1 MRKLSLTCLLFILF
15 VSAFAQINTICVL
28 DLTSKNS
35 ESTKGNL
42 FSLEHLLHSAGYS
55 YTLTDSVNLSIK
67 YKIVFTTSNL
77 ESTTFNSAERD
88 SLINFVKQGGVLVS
102 TNNKDNLLNSCFGIS
117 ATSFNYTRFYINFK
131 TNEDALIFKYFDDIN
146 EKQIRLGDTADY
158 TSILGTRAFTP
169 STADTLAQYETDEVA
184 ATHNNFFNGHTYML
198 GTQYKEVILRA
209 QVKQDYGASRAF
221 SNNFEPAQDVY
232 VLFISGIIK
241 KHLPY
246 AVNKHTAPCGFK
258 SALVITHDVDATT
271 SMEYFDDYANYERT
285 NNIRSTYLITTH
297 YVHDGLAK
305 NFFDGFEGDIKK
317 VYEMGH
323 DIQSHS
329 VSHVPDFDDES
340 IVPKGSPGNT
350 KNSYQPYYN
359 GTISSNVTVFGE
371 AEVSRDLLKSVTGR
385 EVTAFRPGYLAFNKY
400 LINVLDSLNY
410 KFSTSHSANDVMTA
424 FPFFSHTDL
433 SMNGKLTKVLE
444 IPNTISDVFTGDPMS
459 ENNFYQKADIWKNV
473 FTKYYNNHTNCVLL
487 VHPTRYYKLYTQQ
500 LLVQS
505 LPTDACITNLSDY
518 GNYWL
523 NRNET
528 EVTTSIVGDT
538 LYVNLSKNKQDLHSF
553 VSFVVNNGRDF
564 SKIEVQSLDAKKIN
578 FTKSNWENN
587 SLLLHN
593 DCERPNY
600 NLYSITEKPEADN
613 IYVFPNP
620 SDETNAW
627 LHIEV
632 MEESCV
638 DANIYDMRGI
648 LVYKLLSS
656 EPLLTGVHNIHL
668 PCEILPEGAYG
679 ISVKIDGDT
688 RKLKWI
694 HAKSR

>member
-1 MRKLSLTCLLFILF
+1 
-15 VSAFAQINTICVL
+15 
-28 DLTSKNS
+28 
-35 ESTKGNL
+35 
-42 FSLEHLLHSAGYS
+42 
-55 YTLTDSVNLSIK
+55 
-67 YKIVFTTSNL
+67 
-77 ESTTFNSAERD
+77 
-88 SLINFVKQGGVLVS
+88 
-102 TNNKDNLLNSCFGIS
+102 
-117 ATSFNYTRFYINFK
+117 
-131 TNEDALIFKYFDDIN
+131 
-146 EKQIRLGDTADY
+146 
-158 TSILGTRAFTP
+158 
-169 STADTLAQYETDEVA
+169 
-184 ATHNNFFNGHTYML
+184 
-198 GTQYKEVILRA
+198 
-209 QVKQDYGASRAF
+209 
-221 SNNFEPAQDVY
+221 
-232 VLFISGIIK
+232 
-241 KHLPY
+241 
-246 AVNKHTAPCGFK
+246 
-258 SALVITHDVDATT
+258 
-271 SMEYFDDYANYERT
+271 
-285 NNIRSTYLITTH
+285 
-297 YVHDGLAK
+297 
-305 NFFDGFEGDIKK
+305 
-317 VYEMGH
+317 
-323 DIQSHS
+323 
-329 VSHVPDFDDES
+329 
-340 IVPKGSPGNT
+340 
-350 KNSYQPYYN
+350 
-359 GTISSNVTVFGE
+359 
-371 AEVSRDLLKSVTGR
+371 
-385 EVTAFRPGYLAFNKY
+385 
-400 LINVLDSLNY
+400 
-410 KFSTSHSANDVMTA
+410 MTA

-473 FTKYYNNHTNCVLL
+473 FTKYYNNNTNCVLL

-505 LPTDACITNLSDY
+505 LPADACITNLSDY

-564 SKIEVQSLDAKKIN
+564 SKIEVHSLDAKKIN

-593 DCERPNY
+593 DCEHPNY

-656 EPLLTGVHNIHL
+656 ETLLTGAHNVQL
-668 PCEILPEGAYG
+668 PSEILPPGAYSV
-679 ISVKIDGDT
+679 SVKIDGDE
-688 RKLKWI
+688 RNFKWI